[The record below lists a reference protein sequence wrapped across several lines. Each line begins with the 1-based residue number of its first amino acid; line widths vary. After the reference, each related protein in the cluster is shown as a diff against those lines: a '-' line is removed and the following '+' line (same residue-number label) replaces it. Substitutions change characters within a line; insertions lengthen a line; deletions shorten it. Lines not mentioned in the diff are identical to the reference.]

1 MLRCKE
7 FGQGMSEAKPL
18 VVRSVSAMRG
28 EVGRWKMCGET
39 VGVVPTM
46 GALHAG
52 HLALVRS
59 ALAAC
64 DRVIVTI
71 FVNPIQFA
79 VNEDLSSYPR
89 GEQEDLAKL
98 SELGADLVFSPNNEE
113 MYPDGFATS
122 VKVKGFTEVMCGA
135 GRPHHFDGVATV
147 VSKIFIQSRA
157 DRAYFGEKDFQ
168 QYLIVSRMA
177 QDLDIPVEVIPIE
190 TVREADGLAMSSRN
204 VYLSDGQRLIAP
216 MIYKTISN
224 VAEAIRGGDDP
235 GVAAA
240 KGTKKLVEAGI
251 DKVEYLDV
259 RDARTLSE
267 EWMEGCATR
276 VFTAVHLGKTRLIDN
291 VAV

>member
-1 MLRCKE
+1 MLRSWE
-7 FGQGMSEAKPL
+7 SGQGMSEAKPL
-18 VVRSVSAMRG
+18 VVRSVAAMRR
-28 EVGRWKMCGET
+28 EVTRWKAVGGT

-52 HLALVRS
+52 HLALVRT

-79 VNEDLSSYPR
+79 ANEDLNSYPR
-89 GEQEDLAKL
+89 GEQEDIAKL
-98 SELGADLVFSPNNEE
+98 SELGVDLAFSPNMEE

-122 VKVKGFTEVMCGA
+122 VKVKGLTEVMCGA
-135 GRPHHFDGVATV
+135 GRPHHFGGVATV

-177 QDLDIPVEVIPIE
+177 QDLDIPVEVIPVE

-204 VYLSDGQRLIAP
+204 VYLSDVQRSIAP
-216 MIYKTISN
+216 VIYKTISN
-224 VAEAIRGGDDP
+224 VAAAIRGGDDP
-235 GVAAA
+235 AVAVA
-240 KGTKKLVEAGI
+240 KGTQTLVTAGI
-251 DKVEYLDV
+251 DRVEYLDV

-267 EWMEGCATR
+267 EWMEGCTTR